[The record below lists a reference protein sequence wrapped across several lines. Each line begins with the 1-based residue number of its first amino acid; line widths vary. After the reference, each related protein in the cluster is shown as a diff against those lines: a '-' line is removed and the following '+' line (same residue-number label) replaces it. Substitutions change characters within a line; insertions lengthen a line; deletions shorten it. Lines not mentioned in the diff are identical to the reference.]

1 MSIFEQA
8 PNLTAIVTKFKHIS
22 TVIRFSKKKES
33 LSGFLESSLFGELQ
47 PNFFVI
53 CFRQYVVLS
62 AFPFFLRFPT
72 LDSARTLPQNV
83 ETTTSVGKSTEAKKA
98 DHLIDE
104 NSEVYLRNTQGGPAF
119 LDSVLLCMIDNV
131 YDAI

>member
-1 MSIFEQA
+1 M
-8 PNLTAIVTKFKHIS
+8 LAIAYQVDQKI
-22 TVIRFSKKKES
+22 ES

-62 AFPFFLRFPT
+62 AFLFFLRFPT

-104 NSEVYLRNTQGGPAF
+104 NSEVYLRNTQGGPVF
-119 LDSVLLCMIDNV
+119 LNSVLLCMIDNV
-131 YDAI
+131 YDAIKKQFIIFVIE

>member
-1 MSIFEQA
+1 M
-8 PNLTAIVTKFKHIS
+8 
-22 TVIRFSKKKES
+22 
-33 LSGFLESSLFGELQ
+33 
-47 PNFFVI
+47 
-53 CFRQYVVLS
+53 S
-62 AFPFFLRFPT
+62 AFLFFLRFPT

-104 NSEVYLRNTQGGPAF
+104 NSEVYLRNRPGPVF

>member
-1 MSIFEQA
+1 M
-8 PNLTAIVTKFKHIS
+8 LAIAYQVDQKI
-22 TVIRFSKKKES
+22 ES

-62 AFPFFLRFPT
+62 AFLFFLRFPT

-131 YDAI
+131 CDAI

>member
-1 MSIFEQA
+1 M
-8 PNLTAIVTKFKHIS
+8 LAIAYQVDQKI
-22 TVIRFSKKKES
+22 ES

-62 AFPFFLRFPT
+62 AFLFFLRFPT

-104 NSEVYLRNTQGGPAF
+104 NSEVYLRNTQGGPVF
-119 LDSVLLCMIDNV
+119 LNSVLLCMIDNV
-131 YDAI
+131 YDAIKKYFIIFVIE